1 MSNNKEFYYKKFL
14 KMIYDLIF
22 EIKNQSTENIQDL
35 IDHLVKK
42 FINNYITESNFN
54 LYDLKLEQ
62 INLPNKLSLL
72 DNNRLL
78 MIFVYQEEILKK
90 FDEFKSENEKNII
103 EIKEKLKNKSFKDK
117 EWKELGAK
125 LKDYESIKKDYESRF
140 IESEDIKKLELDYL
154 INQFSEHYLDN
165 NNQFD
170 KFKKKNETNLKKI
183 REILKYERFSI
194 FSSNSFKLRYDEDHA
209 IYNEFNALKNKLA
222 EYENIAKDYYGNF
235 IKMKNHL
242 FEKNIKTFYF
252 LKKIITTTS
261 FIELSNK
268 AIFDI
273 INLGDENMEW
283 FLLILRRLYGKKVNE
298 EDLMKEFFDEF
309 KFKGE
314 EFLEE
319 ISKPYKY
326 GFLNLSLI
334 INTILYY
341 NITLDLDLS
350 KEKTINIENIYAHK
364 KMEILLLFFKKLYKE
379 DLILKFFESFE
390 LGNKK
395 NLNPNEIIKFFNNN
409 SSLNLT
415 IEKLKIDELQKEDE
429 LEEDEL
435 EEDELEEDELEE
447 DKLEKN
453 ELQIKK
459 ENYKIKKKNYKEKL
473 NIDIDNLI
481 NKFISL
487 NSQLTSNEQFEK
499 FKEKNEKNIDIL
511 QEILDDQRFY
521 IFGNNN
527 QEEEKIEQFES
538 RNGIS
543 HPVFYEGSQLG
554 YKIEIYEKIAK
565 DYKENFIEMKKKLFE
580 KKIRILY
587 EYLENN
593 QSIMIFFNS
602 FPQDSLFNIINL
614 EKKGMDCFLILLN
627 ELDGKKLTE
636 KFLEILKSKNQ
647 KFLEEILEPYQSG
660 FLESDKIADFVKYY
674 DNLNLKLKLDDT
686 NLIENSKKIKNI

>member
-1 MSNNKEFYYKKFL
+1 MPNNKELDYKKFL
-14 KMIYDLIF
+14 KIIYDLIF

-35 IDHLVKK
+35 IDPLVKK
-42 FINNYITESNFN
+42 FINNYITESNFD

-90 FDEFKSENEKNII
+90 FNEFKSENEKNIT

-140 IESEDIKKLELDYL
+140 IESEDIKKLKLNYL

-170 KFKKKNETNLKKI
+170 KFQKKNETNLEKI
-183 REILKYERFSI
+183 RKILKYERFSI
-194 FSSNSFKLRYDEDHA
+194 FSSDSFKLRYDEDHA

-222 EYENIAKDYYGNF
+222 EYENITKDYCGNF

-252 LKKIITTTS
+252 LKKFITTIP
-261 FIELSNK
+261 FIKLSNK

-283 FLLILRRLYGKKVNE
+283 FLLILRRLHGKKVNGE
-298 EDLMKEFFDEF
+298 NLMEEFFDEF

-341 NITLDLDLS
+341 NTTLDLDLS
-350 KEKTINIENIYAHK
+350 NEKTINIEDIYAHK

-379 DLILKFFESFE
+379 DSILKFFEYLKIE
-390 LGNKK
+390 NKK
-395 NLNPNEIIKFFNNN
+395 NLNLNEIIKFFNNN

-415 IEKLKIDELQKEDE
+415 IEELEIDELQKEDE

-435 EEDELEEDELEE
+435 E
-447 DKLEKN
+447 KN
-453 ELQIKK
+453 DLQIKK
-459 ENYKIKKKNYKEKL
+459 ENYQIIKQNYKAKL

-487 NSQLTSNEQFEK
+487 NSQLTSNKQFEK

-511 QEILDDQRFY
+511 QEILDDRRFC

-538 RNGIS
+538 RNGIR
-543 HPVFYEGSQLG
+543 HPVFYEGGQLG
-554 YKIEIYEKIAK
+554 NKIWIYEKIAK

-580 KKIRILY
+580 KNLKTLFQ
-587 EYLENN
+587 YLEKN

-602 FPQDSLFNIINL
+602 FPEDSLFNIINL
-614 EKKGMDCFLILLN
+614 EEKGMDCFLILLN
-627 ELDGKKLTE
+627 ELDRRELTG
-636 KFLEILKSKNQ
+636 KFLEILKSKDQ

-660 FLESDKIADFVKYY
+660 FLEADKIADFVKYY

-686 NLIENSKKIKNI
+686 NLIENSKKMKNI